1 MIRLLKIEFQKLW
14 LNTSSKV
21 LIFIYFGL
29 LLSVALLS
37 VVEVDL
43 GFVQINLGE
52 QEIFNFPYIWHFA
65 TYFAAIL
72 KFFLLLV
79 IVSMVA
85 NEYSNRTL
93 KQNLI
98 DGLSKKEFI
107 LSKFLMV
114 LTLALISTILLGIII
129 FAVGFI
135 NSDFTAGSIPFQ
147 DMEYLLAYFVKLVGF
162 FSFGLFLGLLI
173 KRSAFAIGFMLLWQ
187 IIEGI
192 LYALLRW
199 QIFNEETADKIHV
212 FMPLEALANLIK
224 QPFQRLKAVKS
235 LGEMSNTDMRYDYA
249 VHGSEIVIVLVWTVI
264 FIYLS
269 YAILKKR
276 DL

>member
-135 NSDFTAGSIPFQ
+135 NSDFTAGTIPFQ

-162 FSFGLFLGLLI
+162 FSFGLFLGMLI

-187 IIEGI
+187 IVEGI

-199 QIFNEETADKIHV
+199 QIFSEETADKIHV

-235 LGEMSNTDMRYDYA
+235 LGEMSNTDMSYDYA
-249 VHGSEIVIVLVWTVI
+249 VHGTEIVIVLVWTMI
-264 FIYLS
+264 FVYLS